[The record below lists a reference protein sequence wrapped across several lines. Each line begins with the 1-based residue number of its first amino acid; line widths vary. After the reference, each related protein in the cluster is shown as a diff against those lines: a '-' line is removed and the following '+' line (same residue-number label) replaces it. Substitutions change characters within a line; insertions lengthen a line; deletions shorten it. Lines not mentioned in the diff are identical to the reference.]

1 MKKATLGAL
10 AAVLGCAGPA
20 LAHEP
25 HGGGGSWWRGSCQEQ
40 FLHDRCEVKLES
52 KRGEFKREIKC
63 PDGVGADWNGEWKRE
78 YRDGPCLV
86 KIDAKRDE
94 YKEEIKC
101 E

>member
-1 MKKATLGAL
+1 MV
-10 AAVLGCAGPA
+10 VLGCAGPS
-20 LAHEP
+20 LAHDP
-25 HGGGGSWWRGSCQEQ
+25 HGGEGGGGWWRGSCQEQ
-40 FLHDRCEVKLES
+40 FLHAPCDVKIESKHGLFLREVKC
-52 KRGEFKREIKC
+52 K
-63 PDGVGADWNGEWKRE
+63 DGVGADWQGESKKE